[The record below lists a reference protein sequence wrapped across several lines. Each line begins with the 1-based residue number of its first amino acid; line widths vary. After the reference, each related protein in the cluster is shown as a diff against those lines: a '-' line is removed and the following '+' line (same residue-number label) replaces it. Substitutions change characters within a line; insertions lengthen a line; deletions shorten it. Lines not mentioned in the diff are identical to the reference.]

1 VLDELER
8 RVEVTNQNVASYRA
22 AYMAAR
28 GLVQVQ
34 RSALFPT
41 LDLSASGTH
50 SKTFEGRP
58 FRAAPAPRPRQPG
71 RRSRAIPCRSASWE
85 PDLWGRLGNTLSQ
98 AKASAQ
104 ASAGDLANA
113 TLSAQGELAT
123 DYVQLRGIDAQRVLL
138 DRTVVDYTRALA
150 ITTNKYHAGTVSRA
164 DVFEAQTN
172 LSNAQATRADLD
184 RQRAVLEH
192 AIAVLVGENPSTF
205 ALAPVD
211 WQPVVPD
218 IPAQVPAA
226 LLQRRPDIAAAER
239 RVAAANANIGIQKAA
254 YFPDVT
260 LSGSVGTNSS
270 VLNQLFQA
278 ATSLWSLGVS
288 GAMTLLDFGAR
299 HGAVVQARA
308 QYDQTVATYRQTV
321 LTAFQQVEDNLA
333 GTRVLAQVAQRRT
346 EATAAATQAETI
358 ANNQYRNGIVDYT
371 SVITAQTA
379 APLPGRPKSSR

>member
-1 VLDELER
+1 MSSCAASTRSACCSIARSWTIPAPWRSRPTSITPARFPRR
-8 RVEVTNQNVASYRA
+8 RV
-22 AYMAAR
+22 R
-28 GLVQVQ
+28 G
-34 RSALFPT
+34 
-41 LDLSASGTH
+41 
-50 SKTFEGRP
+50 
-58 FRAAPAPRPRQPG
+58 
-71 RRSRAIPCRSASWE
+71 
-85 PDLWGRLGNTLSQ
+85 
-98 AKASAQ
+98 
-104 ASAGDLANA
+104 
-113 TLSAQGELAT
+113 
-123 DYVQLRGIDAQRVLL
+123 
-138 DRTVVDYTRALA
+138 
-150 ITTNKYHAGTVSRA
+150 A
-164 DVFEAQTN
+164 DD

-192 AIAVLVGENPSTF
+192 AIAVLVGENPSTSRWRGG
-205 ALAPVD
+205 

-278 ATSLWSLGVS
+278 ATSLWSLGVG